1 MSRYSLSIFMGLA
14 LLSLMTSLHAVRA
27 EEISTDIKATMKKNF
42 DALMNLQPYVADPKA
57 FSDPKNRDDIQ
68 KNLDSMSGLQHV
80 FPQKMADQEP
90 GLAAISGLFS
100 DYLQDVQK
108 SFKSGASGSFVRNQV
123 RTMTGFCLSCHT
135 RVGTNQSFADLQNK
149 VDSSPLTEFQKA
161 EFYAAT
167 RQFDKAIQAFDKFIS
182 RTPSGEFGYIELGRA
197 VRETLSITIRVK
209 QDAKA
214 TFYILEKLSSR
225 KDLPEFFQ
233 RYVAEWKKDVTK
245 WTQEKKR
252 PKDMTATELMAKAS
266 SLIDQAGKRQLF
278 AVDPAGDVSYLRA
291 TNYIHEALQKDPKGK
306 FRGEALYLLGTC
318 YDSLQDPLL
327 WALDSLYFEA
337 CVREFPH
344 TDVSKKCYRRYA
356 SKLYFGYTGSGGTF
370 IPEDELKKL
379 SELRKLSQ

>member
-14 LLSLMTSLHAVRA
+14 LLSLVTPLGGVRA
-27 EEISTDIKATMKKNF
+27 EEPADLKATMKKNF
-42 DALMNLQPYVADPKA
+42 DALINLQPYVADPKA
-57 FSDPKNRDDIQ
+57 FSDPKNREEIQ

-80 FPQKMADQEP
+80 FPTKMADQEP

-108 SFKSGASGSFVRNQV
+108 SFRAGANGSFVRNQV

-135 RVGTNQSFADLQNK
+135 RVSTGQSFMDLQNK

-167 RQFDKAIQAFDKFIS
+167 RQFDKAIRAFDKFIS
-182 RTPSGEFGYIELGRA
+182 RTPSGEVGYIELGRA
-197 VRETLSITIRVK
+197 VREVLSVTIRVK
-209 QDAKA
+209 QDAKT
-214 TFYILEKLSSR
+214 TFYMLEKLSSR

-233 RYVAEWKKDVTK
+233 RYVAEWKKDVK
-245 WTQEKKR
+245 RWMQEKKR
-252 PKDMTATELMAKAS
+252 PKNMTTAELMLKAR
-266 SLIDQAGKRQLF
+266 SLIAQAGERQLF
-278 AVDPAGDVSYLRA
+278 PVDPAGDVSYLRA

-306 FRGEALYLLGTC
+306 FRGEALYLLGVC

-327 WALDSLYFEA
+327 WALDSLYFES
-337 CVREFPH
+337 CIREFPR
-344 TDVSKKCYRRYA
+344 TDVAKRCYHRYA
-356 SKLYFGYTGSGGTF
+356 SKLYFGYSGSGGTF
-370 IPEDELKKL
+370 IPEDEIKKL